1 MLVFVLRRL
10 LGLIP
15 VFLGLSFTIFLL
27 MHLIPGDPAQVMLGF
42 RATPQA
48 IAQLHHTWHLDEP
61 LPTQYLYFLG
71 RLLTGDMGTSVQYQS
86 SVRDLL
92 WTRVPETLLLAL
104 LSTLMSMVIGV
115 PLACIA
121 AINRNKWPDLL
132 IRLVTVLGFTM
143 PSFWIALLLML
154 LLGTRLH
161 LFPVAGYG
169 DTFADHLY
177 HLLLPSF
184 VIALSV
190 FPLIVRTLRNGL
202 LEVMRTD
209 YVRTARAKGLAR
221 SRVLFRHVVRN
232 ALIPTI
238 SIVGVNMGY
247 LLGGAVVIES
257 VFGLPGAGYL
267 LVGGIGARDYP
278 LVQASALVLAMA
290 FVVVNLLTDITY
302 MLVDPRIR
310 HR

>member
-1 MLVFVLRRL
+1 MAVYLLRRL

-15 VFLGLSFTIFLL
+15 VFLGLSLTIFLL

-48 IAQLHHTWHLDEP
+48 IAQLHHAWHLDQP

-86 SVRDLL
+86 PVRDLL

-132 IRLVTVLGFTM
+132 IRLLTVLGFTM

-169 DTFADHLY
+169 DTFGDHLY

-184 VIALSV
+184 VVALSV

-202 LEVMRTD
+202 LEVMRMD

-267 LVGGIGARDYP
+267 LIGGIDARDYP

-290 FVVVNLLTDITY
+290 FVLVNLLTDVTY